1 MQSRRRFLG
10 LAGAGVA
17 AAAGCDRL
25 PRLPWLGEQGGA
37 AAAGARP
44 DPRLLPADRLL
55 RRATYG
61 PRPGES
67 ARVAAMGLDAWI
79 EEQLSPES
87 IRDPKTFWLVRRIE
101 TVSLETPDLFD
112 YAAETALSDLRR
124 AAVLRAVSSERQL
137 LEVMVE
143 LWRDHFSV
151 YAEKGHCAWLV
162 IPYERALR
170 RHALGSFRDLLGA
183 VTTSP
188 AMLEYLDGG
197 ANVRA
202 KPNENHAR
210 ELLELHTLGVE
221 GGYTQ
226 ADVMEL
232 SRAMT
237 GWRVRNGFQR
247 GRTAFERA
255 SHDDSLKRI
264 LGASYTAGAS
274 RDLDAILDRLAV
286 HPATARRI
294 AGKLC
299 RRFAGDP
306 PPPNLELRVA
316 QAFESSRGDIRT
328 TLSVLLHAKDLL
340 RNGRPVFRRPY
351 AYAVAA
357 LRALGSTS
365 DGGLQLQRAIAAMG
379 QLPYDWPTP
388 DGYPS
393 GEAHWAARALP
404 RWNYALALTANRIP
418 GTKTRLDPARSPSAV
433 TSELI
438 GRELAEVER
447 RALDSAGE
455 PEGFALA
462 LCHPEFQY
470 A

>member
-1 MQSRRRFLG
+1 LR
-10 LAGAGVA
+10 LAS
-17 AAAGCDRL
+17 
-25 PRLPWLGEQGGA
+25 
-37 AAAGARP
+37 
-44 DPRLLPADRLL
+44 
-55 RRATYG
+55 YG
-61 PRPGES
+61 PRPGEP
-67 ARVAAMGLDAWI
+67 ARVADKGIDAWI
-79 EEQLSPES
+79 EEQLAPES
-87 IRDPKTFWLVRRIE
+87 ITDSRALWLVRRIE
-101 TVSLETPDLFD
+101 TVSLETPDVFD
-112 YAAETALSDLRR
+112 YAAETALGDVRR
-124 AAVLRAVSSERQL
+124 AAVLRAIYSERQL

-151 YAEKGHCAWLV
+151 YAEKGHGAWLV

-237 GWRVRNGFQR
+237 GWRVRNGFRR

-255 SHDDSLKRI
+255 AHDDALKRI
-264 LGASYTAGAS
+264 LGARYAAGAS

-294 AGKLC
+294 AAKLC

-306 PPPNLELRVA
+306 PPPNLEPRVA
-316 QAFESSRGDIRT
+316 QVFQRSRGDIRA
-328 TLSVLLHAKDLL
+328 TLSVLLHSVEL
-340 RNGRPVFRRPY
+340 RTAPPVFRRPY

-357 LRALGSTS
+357 MRALGSTS
-365 DGGLQLQRAIAAMG
+365 DAGPRLQRAIAAMG

-393 GEAHWAARALP
+393 GEGHWAARALP
-404 RWNYALALTANRIP
+404 RWNFALALTANRIP

-433 TSELI
+433 ASEVT
-438 GRELAEVER
+438 GRELAEAER
-447 RALDSAGE
+447 RALDAAGA
-455 PEGFALA
+455 PEGYALA

-470 A
+470 V